1 MPSNR
6 FSSDNQPPAEKKKR
20 GKDHRTLMLE
30 ALGRNGVSEEV
41 FWDRVVLMAMKD
53 GSEHQRA
60 MMQEIMNRM
69 APQARATLPMVNFEW
84 GEAVTPADK
93 IDRLV
98 ELVSLAEISPDVAH
112 MLANTI
118 RAGLEVREIT
128 ELVERLEKLEALL
141 AQQDRGL

>member
-1 MPSNR
+1 MAQ
-6 FSSDNQPPAEKKKR
+6 FSSDNQPSPDRKRR

-41 FWDRVVLMAMKD
+41 FWDRVVLMAFKD
-53 GSEHQRA
+53 GDELQKP
-60 MMQEIMNRM
+60 MLQEIMQRL
-69 APQARATLPMVNFEW
+69 APIPRAVLPMCEFAWNT
-84 GEAVTPADK
+84 AVSPADK

-98 ELVSLAEISPDVAH
+98 EAVANGEIPADIAH
-112 MLANTI
+112 MLAGTI

-128 ELVERLEKLEALL
+128 ELVDRLERLEALL

>member
-1 MPSNR
+1 MAK
-6 FSSDNQPPAEKKKR
+6 FSSENQPPAEKKKR

-30 ALGRNGVSEEV
+30 ALGRNDVSEEV

-60 MMQEIMNRM
+60 MMQEIMVRL
-69 APQARATLPMVNFEW
+69 APVARAVLPTCEFEW
-84 GEAVTPADK
+84 EDAVTPADK

-98 ELVSLAEISPDVAH
+98 DAVSRAEIPADIAH

-128 ELVERLEKLEALL
+128 ELVERLEKLEAML
-141 AQQDRGL
+141 AQMDRGL